1 MYPEFTLTTETTAR
15 TQSLLASAAALA
27 PAVREAQE
35 ETERE
40 RCIPKRLVAQL
51 SEAGFHRM
59 LLPRAMGGQ
68 ELDIPTSFRIV
79 ELMAEADASVG
90 WNLMNNAVIQLSCLA
105 FSEAG
110 LSEIFANGP
119 DTIIAGTLV
128 PGGGQGVRVDGGYRV
143 TGRWRFGSGCREAC
157 WMVGNFDIPGEDGSG
172 VYRVAFPVEDVTI
185 HLDTWDVTGMR
196 GTGSHDWSVAD
207 VFVPERRVLFV
218 PGRVMLN
225 QWSHWPGTL
234 YSLPVHSIIGPHH
247 SMIATGV
254 ARAGIDAFAD
264 LAGAKIPRGRAGAAR
279 LLRDEPHVQEWVA
292 RAEAHLAGG
301 RAFREAMLR
310 EVWATAEAG
319 EAVSLEQCGRCR
331 LAGSFAAD
339 SARATMDII
348 YRAAGTT
355 ATQRQN
361 RLAHCWRDLQ
371 VVGQAAAVNPDWYPV
386 VGRFLLGLDPG
397 TRLTVS

>member
-1 MYPEFTLTTETTAR
+1 VGSTLSTESDAR
-15 TQSLLASAAALA
+15 NQSLLASAAALA
-27 PAVREAQE
+27 PAAREAQE

-40 RCIPKRLVAQL
+40 RCIPRRLVAEL
-51 SEAGFHRM
+51 REAGLHRM
-59 LLPRAMGGQ
+59 LLPRALGGQ
-68 ELDIPTSFRIV
+68 ELDIPTCFRIV

-90 WNLMNNAVIQLSCLA
+90 WNLMNNAVIQLSSLA
-105 FSEAG
+105 FPQDGVTEMYSTTK
-110 LSEIFANGP
+110 GP

-128 PGGGQGVRVDGGYRV
+128 PGGGRGVRVEGGFRV
-143 TGRWRFGSGCREAC
+143 TGRWRFGSGCREAS
-157 WMVGNFDIPGEDGSG
+157 WMIGNFDIDGEDGSG
-172 VYRVAFPVEDVTI
+172 VYRAAFPVDDVTI
-185 HLDTWDVTGMR
+185 HFDTWDVTGMR

-207 VFVPERRVLFV
+207 VFVPERRVVFV
-218 PGRVMLN
+218 PGRVLLN

-254 ARAGIDAFAD
+254 ARAGIDALAD
-264 LAGAKIPRGRAGAAR
+264 LAGAKVPRGRAGSAR
-279 LLRDEPHVQEWVA
+279 LLRDEPHVQDWVA

-301 RAFREAMLR
+301 RAFRESILR
-310 EVWATAEAG
+310 EVWTTADAG
-319 EAVSLEQCGRCR
+319 EGVTLEQCGRCR

-339 SARATMDII
+339 SARAAMDIV

-355 ATQRQN
+355 ATQRQH

-386 VGRFLLGLDPG
+386 VGRLLLGLDPG
-397 TRLTVS
+397 SRLTTA